1 MPRPD
6 AGRGAGCRCFC
17 LGLRGIGTS
26 AAAPHVAGVAAL
38 VRQAKPAAG
47 VAELRTIL
55 RLAAVDLGVVGFD
68 SLFGFGRADALNST
82 LRFVDVHS
90 DHPFL
95 QFIDALANAGVT
107 AGCATGPALY
117 CPDASVTR
125 GQMSVF
131 ILKAKLTASFTP
143 PPCTTPMFGDVPCGN
158 PFAAWINELA
168 RRNITA
174 GCGGGNYC
182 PNSPVSRQEMAV
194 FLIRARDEFSPP
206 PPVMQRFLGIDAPCA
221 GTGGAGI
228 EGETGV
234 EASRRTRPGKMTP
247 AFPGNFRNPALACST
262 PRLTTSGPAR

>member
-1 MPRPD
+1 MNLSTNSKYFRIGLPVGLGAVIAGVLLGVFLPGGEETPPVPPSAEVASSDEAAD
-6 AGRGAGCRCFC
+6 AADSAAETAEGAAGAKDAPSAEGAGE
-17 LGLRGIGTS
+17 GAGAS
-26 AAAPHVAGVAAL
+26 A
-38 VRQAKPAAG
+38 
-47 VAELRTIL
+47 
-55 RLAAVDLGVVGFD
+55 D
-68 SLFGFGRADALNST
+68 
-82 LRFVDVHS
+82 
-90 DHPFL
+90 
-95 QFIDALANAGVT
+95 ANAGVT

-125 GQMSVF
+125 GQISVF

-206 PPVMQRFLGIDAPCA
+206 PPSMQRRDG
-221 GTGGAGI
+221 
-228 EGETGV
+228 
-234 EASRRTRPGKMTP
+234 S
-247 AFPGNFRNPALACST
+247 
-262 PRLTTSGPAR
+262 